1 MIKSVMVPKSVSRKF
16 TSSMESNMD
25 VMFIGTRV
33 LDEVMIFDLDVP
45 EFFEF
50 PDYAK
55 VSL

>member
-1 MIKSVMVPKSVSRKF
+1 MIKSVMVPKSASRKF
-16 TSSMESNMD
+16 TSSMESNMN

-50 PDYAK
+50 PDYVK